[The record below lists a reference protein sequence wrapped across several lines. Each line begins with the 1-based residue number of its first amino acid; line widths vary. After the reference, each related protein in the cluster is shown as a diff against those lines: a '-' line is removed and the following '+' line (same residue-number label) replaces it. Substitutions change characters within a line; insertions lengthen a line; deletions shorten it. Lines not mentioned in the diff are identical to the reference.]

1 MSAPTIYLSPTL
13 LRELAADLRLRAVTE
28 DALDF
33 IAMILDALADQG
45 GLRR

>member
-1 MSAPTIYLSPTL
+1 MTPPNIYISPGV

-33 IAMILDALADQG
+33 IAMILDAVAEQG
-45 GLRR
+45 GVTK